1 MLIICFCFSLFVWLE
16 AYQFYW
22 SFKTISFWFLWLIFF
37 YSFWFSIWLI
47 YALYSF
53 ILFALFFL
61 IFSVKIQ
68 VVDLKPFLFYIS
80 IYYPLSSA
88 LSVSHTF
95 CYIVVVFHLAR
106 FCKAELHRIVCIIL
120 QLASYIQ
127 HFAFEF

>member
-1 MLIICFCFSLFVWLE
+1 MLFI
-16 AYQFYW
+16 
-22 SFKTISFWFLWLIFF
+22 ISFLLLAF
-37 YSFWFSIWLI
+37 Y
-47 YALYSF
+47 F
-53 ILFALFFL
+53 IFL

-68 VVDLKPFLFYIS
+68 VVDLKPFLFYLS

-95 CYIVVVFHLAR
+95 CYIVVVFRLAR
-106 FCKAELHRIVCIIL
+106 FCKAELCHIVCIIL